1 MNALLATLSDLN
13 KVIPIVNHWLHLLS
27 AVVWIGGLAFLVL
40 AVTPGLKSSVPK
52 EFIKPICDT
61 FYKQYRKVVGI
72 LLLVILF
79 TGGINLHYVGELMEM
94 QTGNGLSHNA
104 KYLTVFFIKL
114 TLVLGILTLFLYTV
128 LQKAGL
134 SHRAHGRR
142 RRTRKRRANVVEP
155 IPFQKASLWIGVL
168 IILCAAT
175 MKHLHL

>member
-13 KVIPIVNHWLHLLS
+13 KIIPIVNHWLHLLS

-40 AVTPGLKSSVPK
+40 AVTPGLRSAVPK
-52 EFIKPICDT
+52 EYVKPICDV
-61 FYKQYRKVVGI
+61 FYKQYRKVVGL

-128 LQKAGL
+128 LF
-134 SHRAHGRR
+134 RI
-142 RRTRKRRANVVEP
+142 EP
-155 IPFQKASLWIGVL
+155 TGDEDEQEKEEQTSSNPSPSKKPASG
-168 IILCAAT
+168 
-175 MKHLHL
+175 

>member
-1 MNALLATLSDLN
+1 MEELRQKRFGNEKPVFQILMNALLATLSDLN

-40 AVTPGLKSSVPK
+40 AVTPGLKSVRAQG
-52 EFIKPICDT
+52 IYVKPICDT

-114 TLVLGILTLFLYTV
+114 TLVLGILTLFSLYRH
-128 LQKAGL
+128 LP
-134 SHRAHGRR
+134 HRAHGR
-142 RRTRKRRANVVEP
+142 
-155 IPFQKASLWIGVL
+155 
-168 IILCAAT
+168 
-175 MKHLHL
+175 